1 MNCTKGFLTIISFY
15 RVAGPDQASGFGF
28 ELTFR
33 LDCDTSMPS
42 SPSTWPAELLQALS
56 RYVFQVTYNCRYY
69 CFNGILL

>member
-1 MNCTKGFLTIISFY
+1 MESKVLLMTLIYKGFFDKNFFF

-33 LDCDTSMPS
+33 LDYDTSGPS

-56 RYVFQVTYNCRYY
+56 RYVFQV
-69 CFNGILL
+69 I